1 MGFPEPPFLSRI
13 KINIF
18 EFPCP
23 NVDTRVVNLCVS
35 SERGMLSAAPM
46 CHYADFD
53 GKGSYQ
59 LAKLDCRKKRMC
71 HRNAGSELYRC
82 LPELLTAVK
91 PLVANEILDHMPLG
105 GIKFG
110 GCFFNTHLLQRF
122 LVIGAMLQLIVIMQL
137 ITSK

>member
-1 MGFPEPPFLSRI
+1 MQTLMEKEVISLR
-13 KINIF
+13 
-18 EFPCP
+18 
-23 NVDTRVVNLCVS
+23 NLIA
-35 SERGMLSAAPM
+35 E
-46 CHYADFD
+46 
-53 GKGSYQ
+53 
-59 LAKLDCRKKRMC
+59 KKRMC